1 MSPETYAQMVA
12 LFAEDANA
20 QADALAECLLR
31 LAEHPTDESLLE
43 RAYRAAHTIKGSASM
58 LAVRAGEA
66 TQAAQLDTISHLAH
80 IVEGRVERAV
90 SGEHPLNDAVISH
103 LREVP
108 GLLKAMLREC
118 SAEERDECRKHI
130 AQLEA
135 LLQPTDSLPEQEP
148 PGNAVEPL
156 SQDDLGALF
165 EADASAQ
172 RALITE
178 EQLSAWLAGHVPPDE
193 AAPELPEEQ
202 VLAELEQDT
211 EREAEAL
218 PDEAAP
224 VEEMVEVE
232 DEMPLGAESL
242 EAFRGELPPPPPPSA
257 PPAAL
262 VEEEDR
268 EAIDELLEEE
278 IGVSRQRG
286 PTAPEKQKP
295 PGSESVAPAN
305 GGQRPLAGVAE
316 AAAPEHAEED
326 GEIVLKALAYI
337 LGLEEE
343 APPAPAKPE
352 PQGTVAPSAG
362 APTSDQEEPDTLT
375 ELLGLEEEAS
385 ASEGRAKETP
395 PPEAKEAPPAPA
407 KPEPQGTV
415 APSAGAPTSDQE
427 EPDTLAELLGLEE
440 EASAS
445 EGRAKET
452 PPPEAKEAPPAPAT
466 PEPQGTVAPSAGAPT
481 SDQEEPDTLAELLG
495 LEEEAS
501 ASEGR
506 AKETPPPKAKEAVAE
521 APPALAKPE
530 SQGTVAA
537 LAGAPAPPEEPV
549 KDDPMRLIFLE
560 EARQLLDDLN
570 HDLVI
575 LEQSPR
581 DAEVLHRVLRA
592 AHTLKGSAAT
602 VGYEKIRAIAHRMED
617 VLQLVRDQGSGLS
630 PDAVDVLLAAA
641 DRIDELTKEIFR
653 RSAETGDIA
662 EIVGRLES
670 VHARLAS
677 PVPAAPPVE
686 TALESVIGIPEQPA
700 AAEADSLREVFIEE
714 ARELLDVLGRDLVTL
729 EQHPGDAGV
738 VNRAMRTAHTLKG
751 SAAMLG
757 YDRIR
762 TLAHAME
769 DALQVIRDAQ
779 IGISADAVDLMLS
792 AADILE
798 RHVKSVARTG
808 KEDQEEDVQEPAGR
822 LRALA
827 SELAGKALGAP
838 EPVQEAG
845 HAAMELEETF
855 LEEFHAWQT
864 SLTQALVALELNP
877 ADHEARQRFLDNT
890 VALTGSAAA
899 LHHEQIA
906 QVAGHMDAIMQAAKE
921 RGVPLEAEALD
932 ALGEAM
938 EVLGA
943 LFTALR
949 TEQHDRTPD
958 ASALIA
964 RLKEV
969 RVAGSAVAP
978 PTPPPPPPR
987 KAPAAEVPV
996 DNRRGGRRII
1006 EVDLDRLNQLMNLAA
1021 ELVISRTRLS
1031 TELLR
1036 LGGVVTELSEQGHR
1050 LTSIE
1055 RKLAELGAA
1064 GRRSRTSDE
1073 GVLRGFT
1080 EGEFDRFSDIDV
1092 LIRDLRDSSAVVTDL
1107 GNDFGGMA
1115 TTFDQNITRI
1125 STIAKD
1131 LHDEILRVRMVHFER
1146 AFTRIPRI
1154 IRDAARGEG
1163 KQFNLVL
1170 EGADTEIDKN
1180 ILEAMNNPLLH
1191 LLRNT
1196 VSHGIEPPEERLAR
1210 GKPAAGKVTVR
1221 AAQEGSHVV
1230 IEVSDDGRGIDPNR
1244 IRRAAVERKLL
1255 SEEQANALSDAEVID
1270 LIFEPGLSTAEK
1282 VNELSGRGVGMDV
1295 VRSTVTRFNGVVSV
1309 DTAVGRGTTIRITLP
1324 LTLAIGQALLVQVN
1338 DRHFALPLAS
1348 VSQIEQITPEQV
1360 VLIKDHP
1367 YIYRGDT
1374 PVPLI
1379 LLGEALG
1386 MPDVQPLNGETRPVV
1401 IAQEGERQ
1409 TALAVDRIVGRE
1421 DIVIKTLG
1429 THLRHVPGISGAT
1442 ILGDGSVVMI
1452 LNVPYFLSAMTTAQR
1467 RASVTSARPGQQG
1480 GRSAARAR
1488 RSRIAEPPSAKPPA
1502 EEAKQVLQPPPEKG
1516 AKQPPKKHRILIVD
1530 DSISIRKYVSGV
1542 LERGG
1547 YEAITANDGMDA
1559 WEKLQNQECGL
1570 VISDLEMPRMHGYE
1584 LIAEIKK
1591 NARTRDIPV
1600 VFLTARAGEKHRRMG
1615 VELGAAA
1622 FLNKPFS
1629 EPELLH
1635 LIGELVS

>member
-31 LAEHPTDESLLE
+31 LAEHLADESLLE

-362 APTSDQEEPDTLT
+362 APTSDQEEPDTL
-375 ELLGLEEEAS
+375 
-385 ASEGRAKETP
+385 
-395 PPEAKEAPPAPA
+395 
-407 KPEPQGTV
+407 
-415 APSAGAPTSDQE
+415 
-427 EPDTLAELLGLEE
+427 
-440 EASAS
+440 
-445 EGRAKET
+445 
-452 PPPEAKEAPPAPAT
+452 
-466 PEPQGTVAPSAGAPT
+466 
-481 SDQEEPDTLAELLG
+481 AELLG

-530 SQGTVAA
+530 VQGTVAA

-630 PDAVDVLLAAA
+630 PDAVDVLLAAT

>member
-395 PPEAKEAPPAPA
+395 PP
-407 KPEPQGTV
+407 
-415 APSAGAPTSDQE
+415 
-427 EPDTLAELLGLEE
+427 
-440 EASAS
+440 
-445 EGRAKET
+445 
-452 PPPEAKEAPPAPAT
+452 
-466 PEPQGTVAPSAGAPT
+466 
-481 SDQEEPDTLAELLG
+481 
-495 LEEEAS
+495 
-501 ASEGR
+501 
-506 AKETPPPKAKEAVAE
+506 KAKEAVAE

-530 SQGTVAA
+530 VQGTVAA